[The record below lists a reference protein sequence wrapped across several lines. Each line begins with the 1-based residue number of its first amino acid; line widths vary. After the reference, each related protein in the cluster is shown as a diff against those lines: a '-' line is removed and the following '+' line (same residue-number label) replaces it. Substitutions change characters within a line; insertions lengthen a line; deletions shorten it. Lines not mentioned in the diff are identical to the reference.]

1 MFVYILTSLTGRKRN
16 AGRTVIVQGF
26 EFNRRTLLVT
36 SVAVGLSLL
45 PAIIASLYFGPAA
58 IIAVPGVT
66 VAAAFILVE
75 QRSRNGLQLRLYQ
88 ALSDKRKADT
98 SQFFICWKPVDAE
111 LGYATIVKSSTPVS
125 TPTPDPAD
133 KVSTTWTNPRRAA
146 HRGSSLSTLL
156 HSEAPNA

>member
-26 EFNRRTLLVT
+26 EFNRGTLIVT

-45 PAIIASLYFGPAA
+45 PAIIASRFFGPAA
-58 IIAVPGVT
+58 MIAVPGLA
-66 VAAAFILVE
+66 VAAAFFFYE
-75 QRSRNGLQLRLYQ
+75 QRSRNGLQIRLYQ

-98 SQFFICWKPVDAE
+98 TQFFICWNPVDAE
-111 LGYATIVKSSTPVS
+111 LGFATIVKSSEPVS

-133 KVSTTWTNPRRAA
+133 KRSATWTNPKRAA
-146 HRGSSLSTLL
+146 HRSSSLSTLL
-156 HSEAPNA
+156 HSEAPHA